1 MRRSLVILLS
11 GFVLLLGAN
20 LIGAQPMAIAERIR
34 QATVYLMQVQLE
46 GDLPVITCTGS
57 GTLVDR
63 SGLILTNAHFARPN
77 AVCPGDTLFV
87 AFTVNSDQAPVPR
100 FRAGIAQ
107 LDEGLDLALLRID
120 RQLDGRL
127 LEPGSLS
134 LPFVEPGDSTALT
147 LDDTLTVAGFPDV
160 GDDPVTL
167 RQGTIVGFTQ
177 EPGDRDPFWIHLHGD
192 FPGTLTGGGAYNLS
206 GQLVG
211 IPTTVP
217 RLPGGT
223 GSACTSLQD
232 SNRDG
237 LLNREDRCLPRGDA
251 INILRPVEHALPL
264 LRAASLGLDVSLPV
278 AADAAPGPER
288 EPRLKRMFFASAVN
302 EAGMPNTVVSRLPA
316 GSNGLYLFFDYE
328 NLSTESLAEL
338 RVTRDGILEPGFS
351 LAPARWRGK
360 RSGMWHI
367 GSNVQPW
374 PNGVYDFTMYI
385 DGRAAGS
392 ARLVIGG
399 GADPAPVFS
408 DLVFGIVDR
417 RGTPLGNGFVLPS
430 GNIANARFIYRN
442 MPAGLVW
449 TAVWYF
455 NGFEVA
461 RTQDPWSEQDGES
474 GAKTI
479 QIEEPGGLPPGN
491 WRVELYIEG
500 KLAATSDFII
510 AGARQGILPQIFSNS
525 RFTTG
530 GAGPGNGLSGTSQ
543 GSVAGVETLT
553 ARFDWQQIAPG
564 TPWQLRLLVDDEPFF
579 DRQLLWSAPSA
590 GQDFVI
596 QTGSA
601 GPIPDGTW
609 EMQLLINNVLLD
621 SAEVQVGI
629 GRLFVD
635 RLASAEG
642 LRLRGR
648 VVDSQSGDG
657 LEGIQLILLTEDYS
671 IADFEWREEQIFATA
686 RSDRNGDFEVQRLL
700 QRNTP
705 YSILVQAEGWLPL
718 AADSYRFGDE
728 APDPIELFIPLT
740 RDR

>member
-1 MRRSLVILLS
+1 MRRRLVLLLS
-11 GFVLLLGAN
+11 ATALLLGAG
-20 LIGAQPMAIAERIR
+20 LLRAQPTPVAERIR
-34 QATVYLMQVQLE
+34 QATVYLMQVQLQGE
-46 GDLPVITCTGS
+46 VPVITCTGS

-63 SGLILTNAHFARPN
+63 SGLILTNAHFTLPN
-77 AVCPGDTLFV
+77 AVCPGDALFV
-87 AFTVNSDQAPVPR
+87 AFTVQPEQAPVPR
-100 FRAGIAQ
+100 FRAEIAQ
-107 LDEGLDLALLRID
+107 LDEGLDLALLRIS

-134 LPFVEPGDSTALT
+134 LPFVEPGDSGALA

-160 GDDPVTL
+160 GDDPVSL
-167 RQGTIVGFTQ
+167 RQGTIVGLTQ
-177 EPGDRDPFWIHLHGD
+177 EPGGRSPHWIHVQGD
-192 FPGTLTGGGAYNLS
+192 FPGTLTGGGAYNRS

-217 RLPGGT
+217 RLPGAT
-223 GSACTSLQD
+223 GDPCTSLQD

-237 LLNREDRCLPRGDA
+237 LLNREDRCLPRGSA
-251 INILRPVEHALPL
+251 INTLRPVAYALPL
-264 LRAASLGLDVSLPV
+264 LRAASLGLEVSLPV
-278 AADAAPGPER
+278 AAGPTQEVAG
-288 EPRLKRMFFASAVN
+288 EPLLKRLFFASAVN
-302 EAGMPNTVVSRLPA
+302 EAGMPNTVVGRLPA
-316 GSNGLYLFFDYE
+316 GSNGLYLFFDYQNMSPE
-328 NLSTESLAEL
+328 AVVEL

-360 RSGMWHI
+360 QNGTWHV

-374 PNGVYDFTMYI
+374 PNGVYDFSLLI

-399 GADPAPVFS
+399 GADPVPVFS
-408 DLVFGIVDR
+408 DLVFGIVDA

-442 MPAGLVW
+442 MAAGLVW

-461 RTQDPWSEQDGES
+461 RTEDPWSEQDGES

-510 AGARQGILPQIFSNS
+510 AGAQQGVLPQIFGNS
-525 RFTTG
+525 RFTTSA
-530 GAGPGNGLSGTSQ
+530 AGPGDGQSGP
-543 GSVAGVETLT
+543 VAGVETLT

-579 DRQLLWSAPSA
+579 DRQLLWSAPSV
-590 GQDFVI
+590 GQEFVI
-596 QTGSA
+596 HTSSA
-601 GPIPDGTW
+601 GPVPDGTW
-609 EMQLLINNVLLD
+609 AMQLLINNVLLE

-635 RLASAEG
+635 RFASAAG

-648 VVDSQSGDG
+648 VVDSQSGNG
-657 LEGIQLILLTEDYS
+657 LEGIHLILLTEDFS
-671 IADFEWREEQIFATA
+671 IADFEWREEQVFATA
-686 RSDRNGDFEVQRLL
+686 RSDQDGNFEVQRLL
-700 QRNTP
+700 QRNIP

-718 AADSYRFGDE
+718 AADSYLFGND
-728 APDPIELFIPLT
+728 APDPIELVIPMT

>member
-1 MRRSLVILLS
+1 MRRALVILLS
-11 GFVLLLGAN
+11 GFVLLVAANLLGA
-20 LIGAQPMAIAERIR
+20 QQTAIAERIR

-46 GDLPVITCTGS
+46 GGTPVITCTGS

-77 AVCPGDTLFV
+77 AVCPGDALFV
-87 AFTVNSDQAPVPR
+87 AFTVQPDQAPVPR

-107 LDEGLDLALLRID
+107 MDEGLDLALLRID

-134 LPFVEPGDSTALT
+134 LPFVEPGDSTALA

-160 GDDPVTL
+160 GDDPVSL

-177 EPGDRDPFWIHLHGD
+177 EPGGRDPFWIHLHGD
-192 FPGTLTGGGAYNLS
+192 FPGTLTGGGAYNQS

-217 RLPGGT
+217 RLPGAS

-251 INILRPVEHALPL
+251 INTLRPVDHALPL
-264 LRAASLGLDVSLPV
+264 LRAASLGLDVNLPV
-278 AADAAPGPER
+278 LADAAQGPER
-288 EPRLKRMFFASAVN
+288 EPRLKRLFFASAVN
-302 EAGMPNTVVSRLPA
+302 EAGMPNTVVGRLPA
-316 GSNGLYLFFDYE
+316 GSNGLFLFFDYE
-328 NLSTESLAEL
+328 NMSTESIVEL

-360 RSGMWHI
+360 HSGMWHI

-374 PNGVYDFTMYI
+374 PNGVYDFSMFI
-385 DGRAAGS
+385 DSRTAGS

-399 GADPAPVFS
+399 GADPVPVFS

-442 MPAGLVW
+442 MRAGLVW
-449 TAVWYF
+449 TALWYF

-461 RTQDPWSEQDGES
+461 RSEDPWSEQDGES

-510 AGARQGILPQIFSNS
+510 AGAQQGILPQIFSNS

-530 GAGPGNGLSGTSQ
+530 GTGAGNGLSGSSR
-543 GSVAGVETLT
+543 GSAAGVETLT
-553 ARFDWQQIAPG
+553 ARFDWQQIAAG

-579 DRQLLWSAPSA
+579 DRHLLWSAPSV

-686 RSDRNGDFEVQRLL
+686 RSDQNGNFEVQRLL

-718 AADSYRFGDE
+718 SADSYQFGNE
-728 APDPIELFIPLT
+728 APDPIELFIPMT

>member
-1 MRRSLVILLS
+1 MRRPLVSLLFGILLLV
-11 GFVLLLGAN
+11 GANLLGA
-20 LIGAQPMAIAERIR
+20 QPTAIAARIR
-34 QATVYLMQVQLE
+34 QATVYLMQVQLQ
-46 GDLPVITCTGS
+46 GGTPVITCTGS

-63 SGLILTNAHFARPN
+63 SGLILTNAHFALPN

-87 AFTVNSDQAPVPR
+87 AFTVQADQAPVPR
-100 FRAGIAQ
+100 FRAEIAQ

-127 LEPGSLS
+127 LETGSLS
-134 LPFVEPGDSTALT
+134 LPFVEPGEAASLA

-167 RQGTIVGFTQ
+167 RQGTIIGFTK
-177 EPGDRDPFWIHLHGD
+177 EPGARNPYWIHLQGD
-192 FPGTLTGGGAYNLS
+192 FPGTLTGGGAYNQS

-217 RLPGGT
+217 RLPGAT
-223 GSACTSLQD
+223 GGSCTSLQD

-237 LLNREDRCLPRGDA
+237 LLNREDRCLPRGTA
-251 INILRPVEHALPL
+251 INTLRPVDYALPL
-264 LRAASLGLDVSLPV
+264 LRAASLGLEVNLPF
-278 AADAAPGPER
+278 ADGDTERPER
-288 EPRLKRMFFASAVN
+288 APQLSRLFFASAVN
-302 EAGMPNTVVSRLPA
+302 EAGMPNTVVGRLPA
-316 GSNGLYLFFDYE
+316 GSNGLYLFFDYQDMAP
-328 NLSTESLAEL
+328 ESVVEL

-351 LAPARWRGK
+351 LAPSRWRGK
-360 RSGMWHI
+360 QNGMWYT

-374 PNGVYDFTMYI
+374 PNGVYDFSLFI
-385 DGRAAGS
+385 DGRAAGR

-399 GADPAPVFS
+399 GADPVPVFS
-408 DLVFGIVDR
+408 DLVFGIVDS

-442 MPAGLVW
+442 MRAGLVW

-461 RTQDPWSEQDGES
+461 RTEDPWSEQDGES

-479 QIEEPGGLPPGN
+479 QVEEPGGLPPGN

-510 AGARQGILPQIFSNS
+510 AGAQQGILPQIFSNS

-530 GAGPGNGLSGTSQ
+530 AARPASGPTGSTRGSTVGA
-543 GSVAGVETLT
+543 ETLT

-579 DRQLLWSAPSA
+579 DRHLLWSAPSV
-590 GQDFVI
+590 GQDFVV
-596 QTGSA
+596 QTSSA
-601 GPIPDGTW
+601 GSVPDGTW
-609 EMQLLINNVLLD
+609 GMQLLINNVLLD

-635 RLASAEG
+635 RLASAAG
-642 LRLRGR
+642 LRLRGQ

-671 IADFEWREEQIFATA
+671 ISDFEWREDQIFAAA
-686 RSDRNGDFEVQRLL
+686 RSDQNGNFEVQRLL

-718 AADSYRFGDE
+718 AADSYQFGDD
-728 APDPIELFIPLT
+728 APDPIELVIPMT